1 MTRSLMESAR
11 RGVRVVL
18 LLPGA
23 IDNRI
28 VRHASRAGFGELFE
42 SGIEIYEYQAG
53 LLHAKTMVI
62 DGGWVTIGST
72 NLDTRSFALNEEV
85 NLVVYSYDV
94 AVRLEK
100 VFADDFGDAR
110 RIDPETWRERGA
122 VDRLLEAL
130 SLPIRREL

>member
-1 MTRSLMESAR
+1 VEDDSHDLGTHSCITNPYFLLDDRMTRALTEAAR

-28 VRHASRAGFGELFE
+28 VRHASRA
-42 SGIEIYEYQAG
+42 
-53 LLHAKTMVI
+53 
-62 DGGWVTIGST
+62 IGST

-85 NLVVYSYDV
+85 NLVVYSHEWRYGWRRCSRTILV
-94 AVRLEK
+94 Y
-100 VFADDFGDAR
+100 AR
-110 RIDPETWRERGA
+110 RIDPQTWRERGA
-122 VDRLLEAL
+122 VDRLLEVL